1 MNHLYEAIM
10 GNSDHSSGFV
20 KFDGDL
26 IEDLDISKIRNYIQ
40 IVAHDQFFSGTVREN
55 LIGLGGDKDFT
66 ETEIQNVLMRA
77 GLFENIEALPEKLET
92 KIRPNGFPFTKSQ
105 LLALQIARALL
116 LQPRILFVTPDYEQ
130 ISTYKRKLIYEELLS
145 QESKWTLLFFTQ
157 RYYKGNFDRMV
168 VLERSSLKEL
178 ASENELLKE
187 IENDG

>member
-1 MNHLYEAIM
+1 
-10 GNSDHSSGFV
+10 
-20 KFDGDL
+20 
-26 IEDLDISKIRNYIQ
+26 
-40 IVAHDQFFSGTVREN
+40 
-55 LIGLGGDKDFT
+55 
-66 ETEIQNVLMRA
+66 
-77 GLFENIEALPEKLET
+77 
-92 KIRPNGFPFTKSQ
+92 
-105 LLALQIARALL
+105 
-116 LQPRILFVTPDYEQ
+116 VTPDYEQ